1 MHFLP
6 HICRGWSSRVAW
18 QATRQ
23 GDRGVCCSLA
33 VCTCAFPRP
42 PRQAFFCPPGCQ
54 CSCLFVMWIVF
65 CLPPLHPPGM
75 FVPSLAVGAA
85 GGRLAGRLVAWM
97 VAAAGSKLRV
107 SLAAY
112 SVIGALP

>member
-1 MHFLP
+1 MASNQT
-6 HICRGWSSRVAW
+6 RGSWRLLLTGCVYM
-18 QATRQ
+18 RI
-23 GDRGVCCSLA
+23 
-33 VCTCAFPRP
+33 P
-42 PRQAFFCPPGCQ
+42 PPAPLGFFCPPGCQ